1 MLFRTLILEFAQS
14 EALMNFIAH
23 MGRRSGLAGRFV
35 AGENIDE
42 AMPVV
47 HELNDKGIV
56 TSLNLLGEE
65 VSDENE
71 AERSAQSYI
80 SLLKAIHENRVE
92 SNISIKLTQLGL
104 EIHRQVCT
112 EHLRAILD
120 TARALNNFV
129 RIDME
134 GSRYTQD
141 SMDLFQQNFSLYGD
155 HVGLVIQAYL
165 YRSQEDVRQLNAQGC
180 NIRLCK
186 GAYREPADIA
196 FPKNTDVDRN
206 FIKLLELLLLSPSYT
221 AIATHNVEMI
231 EHAHRFTS
239 QHDLPL
245 SRYEYQMVYGV
256 GREYQERIIQRG
268 NKMRVYVP
276 FGTHWA
282 PYLLRRLA
290 ERPANLLFLLKSL
303 FRG

>member
-1 MLFRTLILEFAQS
+1 
-14 EALMNFIAH
+14 
-23 MGRRSGLAGRFV
+23 
-35 AGENIDE
+35 
-42 AMPVV
+42 MPVV
-47 HELNDKGIV
+47 QDLNDKGIV

-92 SNISIKLTQLGL
+92 SNISVKLTQLGL
-104 EIHRQVCT
+104 GIHRQVCR
-112 EHLRAILD
+112 EHLKAILD

-141 SMDLFQQNFSLYGD
+141 TLDLFQQTFSLYGD

-165 YRSQEDVRQLNAQGC
+165 YRSQEDVRQLSAQGC

-196 FPKNTDVDRN
+196 FPKNKDVDRN

-231 EHAHRFTS
+231 EHAHRFTA
-239 QHDLPL
+239 QHDVPL

-276 FGTHWA
+276 FGTHWT

-290 ERPANLLFLLKSL
+290 ERPANFLFLLKSL

>member
-1 MLFRTLILEFAQS
+1 MLFRTLILKLAKN
-14 EALMNFIAH
+14 EALINFIAE
-23 MGRRSGLAGRFV
+23 MAKRSGLAGRFV
-35 AGENIDE
+35 AGESIEE

-47 HELNDKGIV
+47 QELNDKGIV

-65 VSDENE
+65 VSDKDE

-104 EIHRQVCT
+104 GIHRQVCA
-112 EHLRAILD
+112 EHLKAILD

-141 SMDLFQQNFSLYGD
+141 TLDLFQETLSLYGN
-155 HVGLVIQAYL
+155 HVGVVIQAYL
-165 YRSQEDVRQLNAQGC
+165 YRSQEDVRQLSAVGC

-186 GAYREPADIA
+186 GAYMEPADIA
-196 FPKNTDVDRN
+196 FPKRQDVDRN
-206 FIKLLELLLLSPSYT
+206 FIKLLELLLLSSSYT

-231 EHAHRFTS
+231 ERTHRFTA
-239 QHDLPL
+239 QHDVPL

-256 GREYQERIIQRG
+256 GHEYRNQIIQRG

-282 PYLLRRLA
+282 PYMVRRLA

>member
-1 MLFRTLILEFAQS
+1 MS
-14 EALMNFIAH
+14 FIAY
-23 MGRRSGLAGRFV
+23 MGKRSGLAGRFV
-35 AGENIDE
+35 AGENIE
-42 AMPVV
+42 AAMPVV

-65 VSDENE
+65 VSEENE
-71 AERSAQSYI
+71 AEEAARSYI
-80 SLLKAIHENRVE
+80 ALLKAIHAHRVD

-104 EIHRQVCT
+104 GIDRQVCT

-141 SMDLFQQNFSLYGD
+141 TLDHFQQTFSLYPN

-165 YRSQEDVRQLNAQGC
+165 YRSQEDVRQLSAVGC

-186 GAYREPADIA
+186 GAYMEPANIA
-196 FPKNTDVDRN
+196 FPKRQDVDRN

-231 EHAHRFTS
+231 EHAQRFTT
-239 QHDLPL
+239 QHDVPL

-256 GREYQERIIQRG
+256 GREYQKQIIQRG
-268 NKMRVYVP
+268 NKLRVYVP

-282 PYLLRRLA
+282 PYLVRRLA

-303 FRG
+303 VRG

>member
-1 MLFRTLILEFAQS
+1 MLFRTLILKLAQN
-14 EALMNFIAH
+14 EALVNSIAQ
-23 MGRRSGLAGRFV
+23 MARRSGLAGRFV
-35 AGENIDE
+35 AGESIEE

-47 HELNDKGIV
+47 QELNSKGVV

-65 VSDENE
+65 VSEEDE
-71 AERSAQSYI
+71 AAHAARSYI
-80 SLLKAIHENRVE
+80 ALLKAIHANRVD

-104 EIHRQVCT
+104 GIDKQVCT
-112 EHLRAILD
+112 EHLKQILD

-141 SMDLFQQNFSLYGD
+141 TLDLFQQTFSLYPT
-155 HVGLVIQAYL
+155 HVGVAIQSCL
-165 YRSQEDVRQLNAQGC
+165 YRSQEDVRQLSPLRC

-186 GAYREPADIA
+186 GAYMEPADIA
-196 FPKNTDVDRN
+196 FPKSKDVDRS
-206 FIKLLELLLLSPSYT
+206 FIELLELLLLSPSYT
-221 AIATHNVEMI
+221 AIATHNLELI
-231 EHAHRFTS
+231 EHAHRFTT
-239 QHDLPL
+239 QHDIPL
-245 SRYEYQMVYGV
+245 SHYEYQMVYGV
-256 GREYQERIIQRG
+256 GRESQNQIIQRG

-282 PYLLRRLA
+282 PYLVRRLA
-290 ERPANLLFLLKSL
+290 ERPANLLFLLKNL

>member
-1 MLFRTLILEFAQS
+1 MLFRTLILKLAQS

-35 AGENIDE
+35 AGESIEE

-47 HELNDKGIV
+47 QELNDKGIV

-65 VSDENE
+65 VSDKNE
-71 AERSAQSYI
+71 AERSTQSYI

-92 SNISIKLTQLGL
+92 SNVSIKLTQLGL
-104 EIHRQVCT
+104 GIHRQVC
-112 EHLRAILD
+112 EKHLRAILD

-141 SMDLFQQNFSLYGD
+141 ILDLFQQTFSLYPN
-155 HVGLVIQAYL
+155 HVGVVIQAYL
-165 YRSQEDVRQLNAQGC
+165 YRSEEDVRQLSPLGC

-186 GAYREPADIA
+186 GAYMEPADIA
-196 FPKNTDVDRN
+196 FPKRQDVDRN

-221 AIATHNVEMI
+221 AIATHNVSMI
-231 EHAHRFTS
+231 EHAHRFTA
-239 QHDLPL
+239 QHDVPL
-245 SRYEYQMVYGV
+245 SHYEYQMVYGV
-256 GREYQERIIQRG
+256 GREYQNQIIRRG

-282 PYLLRRLA
+282 PYLVRRLA

-303 FRG
+303 FRS